1 MKKLE
6 ENNIVLYLSDIL
18 FILVCTLIMSI
29 PASYEPNHFAKAL
42 FIGSFFQSLSYTLLI
57 FLLVRKNYK
66 IRLAIFTLLYILFFL
81 ESFTYIR
88 FDSRLDPS
96 IVTLILQ
103 TSLQETKEF
112 LSTYFLDTTVIL
124 SLLCMIICYV
134 LLFYLLKI
142 TQHITL
148 FSLKKSFLIIP
159 LLFILLGF
167 SLFFIRLPF
176 PLGDNTI
183 NEFFI
188 SLQFVKEN
196 HNELQKME
204 EMLDDIKVK
213 KDSCNSKRPV
223 IVLVIGESFNKYHS
237 SLYGYSLPTSPKLC
251 EERQQRKLLVFNHA
265 YTPTNGTS
273 FAMKY
278 LFTLKS
284 CNSNSID
291 KSNYILM
298 PAVFRKAGYK
308 VGYFDNQYTRS
319 SGGSLDYSCGYFL
332 NPQRINNSCFNYR
345 NSDIMPFDGD
355 FVNKY
360 KKQFF
365 KTPGSLNI
373 IHLKGQHFDAA
384 QRYPSSFSRFSNND
398 IHRQDLNE
406 SERSQVAAYDNATLY
421 NDHVM
426 SEIFNIFNNTDAVI
440 IYLSDHGEQIYDDD
454 NHYFGRVF
462 GSDKEKTTLK
472 NVYQVPFM
480 IWCSNQFIQ
489 QHPDKYNAI
498 TASVN
503 RSVCIDDIAY
513 LMFDLADI
521 VFNFNKPSRSI
532 INSSY
537 HAHETVF
544 K

>member
-1 MKKLE
+1 MKILE
-6 ENNIVLYLSDIL
+6 ERNIVLYWCDIL
-18 FILVCTLIMSI
+18 FIIACTLMMSI

-42 FIGSFFQSLSYTLLI
+42 FVGSFFQSLSYTLLI
-57 FLLVRKNYK
+57 FLLVRNNYA
-66 IRLAIFTLLYILFFL
+66 IRQVILTLLYILFFL
-81 ESFTYIR
+81 ETFTYIR

-103 TSLQETKEF
+103 TSPQETKEF
-112 LSTYFLDTTVIL
+112 LSIYLLDTTVLL
-124 SLLCMIICYV
+124 SLLCMIVCYV
-134 LLFYLLKI
+134 LLFYILKF
-142 TQHITL
+142 TQYIIL
-148 FSLKKSFLIIP
+148 VSFKKSLLIIP
-159 LLFILLGF
+159 LLFILFGL
-167 SLFFIRLPF
+167 SLFFIQLPF
-176 PLGDNTI
+176 PLGNNTI
-183 NEFFI
+183 NELFI
-188 SLQFVKEN
+188 SLQFVKDN
-196 HNELQKME
+196 HGELQQME
-204 EMLDDIKVK
+204 EMLDDIKIEK
-213 KDSCNSKRPV
+213 GTCNSKSPV

-251 EERQQRKLLVFNHA
+251 EEKRQHNLLVFNHA
-265 YTPTNGTS
+265 HTPTNGTS

-284 CNSNSID
+284 CNSTDSS
-291 KSNYILM
+291 KYILM
-298 PAVFRKAGYK
+298 PAVFRRAGYK
-308 VGYFDNQYTRS
+308 VGYFDNQYTRF

-332 NPQRINNSCFNYR
+332 NPQRINNSCFDYR
-345 NSDIMPFDGD
+345 NNDIMTFDGD
-355 FVNKY
+355 FVKKY
-360 KKQFF
+360 KRIFF

-406 SERSQVAAYDNATLY
+406 YQRSQVAAYDNATLY
-421 NDHVM
+421 NDHVI
-426 SEIFNIFNNTDAVI
+426 SDILSFFNNTDAVI

-462 GSDKEKTTLK
+462 GSDKDKTTLK
-472 NVYQVPFM
+472 NVYQVPLM
-480 IWCSNQFIQ
+480 IWCSNLFIQ

-498 TASVN
+498 MASVN

-521 VFNFNKPSRSI
+521 DFNFNKPSRSM

-537 HAHETVF
+537 HAHETVIE
-544 K
+544 